1 MGGRSFEVANAAAVR
16 AKVVELFPAAKVI
29 CSAAPEVPGTRRV
42 TNVRDPHELNDVDV
56 GVVRSPLGVAE
67 AGPSGSPRRSWS

>member
-1 MGGRSFEVANAAAVR
+1 MGGRSFEVANAAGDVA
-16 AKVVELFPAAKVI
+16 ELFPAAKVI